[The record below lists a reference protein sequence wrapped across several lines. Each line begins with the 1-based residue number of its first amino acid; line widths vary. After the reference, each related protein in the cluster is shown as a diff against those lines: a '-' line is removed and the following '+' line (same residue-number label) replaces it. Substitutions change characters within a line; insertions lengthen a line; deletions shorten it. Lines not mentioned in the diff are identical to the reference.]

1 MTTSSNSPST
11 ASSSLPAGSAAVA
24 IVPQAPPGRPVCVT
38 GVHPAAALFP
48 LMQGTELTLL
58 VQDIAHNGL
67 HEPIVLHQGLILDG
81 RNRLHACELAE
92 VEPRFVEWEGDGSPI
107 AFVLSRNLH
116 RRHLDESQRSVIAA
130 RAKVMFKK
138 EAAERTRA
146 HQFGSPAGNAAA
158 WDRDPQKS
166 RVSSASANLR
176 KPIGTDG
183 RAAALL
189 NVSARSVTTASR
201 VVAAGDEQLIAA
213 VESGLVSV
221 SDAAAILDLPKNAQ
235 REAVAEVRSGKART
249 LRQVVETWFADD
261 PPAAGGAA
269 APEPSG
275 DDSTP
280 TVSVRQL
287 RRACQR
293 FTAGQEKLCRDID
306 SAAQACGGPND
317 HTRRARK
324 CLAAA
329 RRAMQTCLQEF
340 DRNVRPK

>member
-1 MTTSSNSPST
+1 MTTSANSPST

-235 REAVAEVRSGKART
+235 REAVAVGTTSLIAANCKA
-249 LRQVVETWFADD
+249 
-261 PPAAGGAA
+261 
-269 APEPSG
+269 
-275 DDSTP
+275 
-280 TVSVRQL
+280 
-287 RRACQR
+287 C
-293 FTAGQEKLCRDID
+293 
-306 SAAQACGGPND
+306 SAALM
-317 HTRRARK
+317 TRRPSRPT
-324 CLAAA
+324 
-329 RRAMQTCLQEF
+329 RRRIPVHGPTWRRRWL
-340 DRNVRPK
+340 RPTPGSKPLWPRPH